1 MLQSYST
8 FAHTERGG
16 KFGPEISS
24 HRPWND
30 SEQRS
35 FLSKYYYTKFV
46 HLRNLPLRV

>member
-8 FAHTERGG
+8 FAHTERGENLVP
-16 KFGPEISS
+16 KSRS